1 MTISEFSTKKEYH
14 YPCTSNTN
22 CNSIDV
28 SLEKGWYLIEAW
40 GAEGGGIPSGSCS
53 SGSEEI
59 IGGRGGYASGV
70 LRLEKTTTLF
80 LFIGKSGHTYT
91 NPYEAFNG
99 GGFGYSS
106 GGGGG
111 ATDVRVIN
119 GSAESEESYSSRIL
133 VAGGGGGTDC
143 NGFGG
148 SGGGI
153 NGKDATFGGTGGTQT
168 SGGHGL
174 VDGEKWKGASTSQN
188 ACGGGG
194 GYFGGGS
201 GTISERGNG
210 GGGGSG
216 YISGHPDCSTYQNY
230 IFKKTILLSGD
241 DEIPSPNGYEFNAYR
256 GDGVIRITLLPS
268 CFCTQNTLK
277 LSLTLLVY
285 ICFIMK

>member
-1 MTISEFSTKKEYH
+1 MLLTSELY
-14 YPCTSNTN
+14 YPCESRDR
-22 CNSIDV
+22 CYSLDV
-28 SLEKGWYLIEAW
+28 DFPAGYDYKIEAW
-40 GAEGGGIPSGSCS
+40 GAQGGGVVAGRCDSQTRD
-53 SGSEEI
+53 I
-59 IGGRGGYASGV
+59 IGGRGGYAAGII
-70 LRLEKTTTLF
+70 RFTKPTKLF
-80 LFIGKSGHTYT
+80 FFIGKSGHFS
-91 NPYEAFNG
+91 NDQLYEAYNG
-99 GGFGYSS
+99 GGIGYSS

-174 VDGEKWKGASTSQN
+174 VNGQKWKGGSTRS
-188 ACGGGG
+188 GG
-194 GYFGGGS
+194 GYNGGGS

-256 GDGVIRITLLPS
+256 GDGVIRITLLPR